1 MISLGNAFDDDELRE
16 WETRLTR
23 LVGED
28 PQRTYTAELKID
40 GTAVSLT
47 YENGVLVTGATRG
60 NGVIGEIVT
69 ANLRTVRDI
78 PLRLDDPNPPRLLE
92 IRGECY
98 LPFDKFEEL
107 NRERTKAGE
116 PIFANPRNSAA
127 GSLRQLD
134 PGETARRPLHFFG
147 FAAAAP
153 PGVTLPFSTQPELL
167 DTLQRWGFP
176 VEPHRQRCATLSD
189 VTAFV
194 HHVEHTL
201 RAQLNFGIDGVVV
214 KVDSLALQEE
224 LGIIGGRE
232 PRWAIARKF
241 APDIAITKLLAIE
254 VNVGRTGALN
264 PYAVLEPVEI
274 GGTTVKLST
283 LHNEQLVHEKD
294 LRVGDYVQ
302 VKRAGEVIPQII
314 ASLPERRDGTE
325 KIWKMPKRCP
335 SCGTPVLRD
344 EEEVAVY
351 CPNVACPGRQLEG
364 LVHFASRGAMDI
376 RGLSYARLAQL
387 IDAGLVH
394 DAADLYDLAAPQLAE
409 LERLAD
415 KSAEA
420 LVAAIA
426 ASRAQPLSRLLFA
439 LGIEHVGENAAR
451 QIARH
456 FGTMPSIAAAS
467 ADDILAVHGI
477 GETIAESIAS
487 WFADPQA
494 RSLVDRLR
502 ERGLTMDEPLT
513 STGDALK
520 GQTVVITGTLP
531 TLSREQAAALVEAN
545 GGRVSSSV
553 SKKTSFVVV
562 GDDAGSKLEKAR
574 QLDVE
579 AIDESELLRRVAT
592 RAT

>member
-1 MISLGNAFDDDELRE
+1 MSASLDKLAARAAELRRTLERASYEYYVLDRPEISDLQYDRMYRELCDLEEQHAELRTLDSPTQRVGAPPQGQLAKHAHLLPMISLGNAFDDDELRE

-134 PGETARRPLHFFG
+134 PGETARRPLRFFG

-214 KVDSLALQEE
+214 KVD
-224 LGIIGGRE
+224 
-232 PRWAIARKF
+232 
-241 APDIAITKLLAIE
+241 
-254 VNVGRTGALN
+254 
-264 PYAVLEPVEI
+264 
-274 GGTTVKLST
+274 
-283 LHNEQLVHEKD
+283 
-294 LRVGDYVQ
+294 
-302 VKRAGEVIPQII
+302 
-314 ASLPERRDGTE
+314 
-325 KIWKMPKRCP
+325 
-335 SCGTPVLRD
+335 
-344 EEEVAVY
+344 
-351 CPNVACPGRQLEG
+351 
-364 LVHFASRGAMDI
+364 
-376 RGLSYARLAQL
+376 
-387 IDAGLVH
+387 
-394 DAADLYDLAAPQLAE
+394 
-409 LERLAD
+409 
-415 KSAEA
+415 
-420 LVAAIA
+420 
-426 ASRAQPLSRLLFA
+426 
-439 LGIEHVGENAAR
+439 
-451 QIARH
+451 
-456 FGTMPSIAAAS
+456 
-467 ADDILAVHGI
+467 
-477 GETIAESIAS
+477 
-487 WFADPQA
+487 
-494 RSLVDRLR
+494 
-502 ERGLTMDEPLT
+502 
-513 STGDALK
+513 
-520 GQTVVITGTLP
+520 
-531 TLSREQAAALVEAN
+531 
-545 GGRVSSSV
+545 
-553 SKKTSFVVV
+553 
-562 GDDAGSKLEKAR
+562 
-574 QLDVE
+574 
-579 AIDESELLRRVAT
+579 
-592 RAT
+592 